1 MLAYDSTDDLEKL
14 SSHQIRILDSV
25 MIFRTKTGLMLVMP
39 LALSLFAAIFIS
51 ACQQPEPTP
60 TPTQV
65 PPTPTEEVVL
75 APVNTATPQ
84 PELTPTSTVTA
95 TPSPVPTPA
104 TRETVSMYSAAHR
117 TLDRGEFKDAERR
130 FSTIVEIEP
139 QFARAWA
146 GRGQAR
152 MMQGELED
160 AMVDYDRAVS
170 LRPNVGS
177 IYGQR
182 AMVRVSMG
190 DFEGAKNDSLRALE
204 LDDEQINAHL
214 VLGRVRA
221 AENDYDA
228 ASEHFRTAIS
238 LAPEDGGV
246 YWWRGRYHRDVLLDG
261 NAAYADF
268 SYAIEL
274 QPAQASYF
282 LDRGILLA
290 RAGQYAEAKWDL
302 EEAISLS
309 QDPKLPTII
318 ERAEEWLSNIE
329 ERAPG
334 IEPVEPPPAPP
345 PVN

>member
-1 MLAYDSTDDLEKL
+1 MAGIEKL
-14 SSHQIRILDSV
+14 SNLQIRILDSV
-25 MIFRTKTGLMLVMP
+25 MLLRTKIRLTLAALLVVSLTAAML
-39 LALSLFAAIFIS
+39 IS

-60 TPTQV
+60 TPTPV
-65 PPTPTEEVVL
+65 PPTPTEVVML

-84 PELTPTSTVTA
+84 PELTPTSTVTPTA
-95 TPSPVPTPA
+95 SPVPTPA
-104 TRETVSMYSAAHR
+104 SRETVSMYSAAHR

-139 QFARAWA
+139 EFARAWA

-190 DFEGAKNDSLRALE
+190 DYEGAKNDSLRALE
-204 LDDEQINAHL
+204 LDDEQVNAHL

-246 YWWRGRYHRDVLLDG
+246 YWWRGRYRRDVLLDG
-261 NAAYADF
+261 GAAYADF

-290 RAGQYAEAKWDL
+290 RAANYAEAKYDL
-302 EEAISLS
+302 EEAISVS
-309 QDPKLPTII
+309 QDPKLPGII
-318 ERAEEWLSNIE
+318 ERAEEWLANIE
-329 ERAPG
+329 EQAPG
-334 IEPVEPPPAPP
+334 IEPVEPPPAPSP
-345 PVN
+345 AN

>member
-1 MLAYDSTDDLEKL
+1 
-14 SSHQIRILDSV
+14 
-25 MIFRTKTGLMLVMP
+25 
-39 LALSLFAAIFIS
+39 
-51 ACQQPEPTP
+51 
-60 TPTQV
+60 
-65 PPTPTEEVVL
+65 
-75 APVNTATPQ
+75 
-84 PELTPTSTVTA
+84 
-95 TPSPVPTPA
+95 
-104 TRETVSMYSAAHR
+104 MYAAAHR

-139 QFARAWA
+139 EFARAWA

-170 LRPNVGS
+170 LRPNVSS

-190 DFEGAKNDSLRALE
+190 DFQGAKRDSLRALE
-204 LDDEQINAHL
+204 LDDELVNAHL

-221 AENDYDA
+221 AENDYDT
-228 ASEHFRTAIS
+228 ASDHFRTAIKLS
-238 LAPEDGGV
+238 PEDGGV
-246 YWWRGRYHRDVLLDG
+246 YWWRGRYHRDILLDG
-261 NAAYADF
+261 GAAYSDF

-274 QPAQASYF
+274 QPTQASYF

-290 RAGQYAEAKWDL
+290 RAGSLAEAKFDL
-302 EEAISLS
+302 LEAISLS
-309 QDPKLPTII
+309 QDPKLPTVI
-318 ERAEEWLSNIE
+318 ENAERWLEIIE

-334 IEPVEPPPAPP
+334 VEPVEPPSAPP

>member
-1 MLAYDSTDDLEKL
+1 MIVKTKL
-14 SSHQIRILDSV
+14 
-25 MIFRTKTGLMLVMP
+25 GLMLAVLLVMS
-39 LALSLFAAIFIS
+39 LAAAVLMS
-51 ACQQPEPTP
+51 ACQQSEPTP

-65 PPTPTEEVVL
+65 PPTPTEVVVL
-75 APVNTATPQ
+75 APVSTATPQ
-84 PELTPTSTVTA
+84 PELTPISSPTA
-95 TPSPVPTPA
+95 TASPIPTPA
-104 TRETVSMYSAAHR
+104 MRETVTMYSAAHR
-117 TLDRGEFKDAERR
+117 TLDRGEYKDAERR

-190 DFEGAKNDSLRALE
+190 DFQGAKNDSLRALE

-221 AENDYDA
+221 SENDYDA

-261 NAAYADF
+261 SAAYADF

-274 QPAQASYF
+274 EPARASYF

-290 RAGQYAEAKWDL
+290 RAGQYAEAKFDF

-318 ERAEEWLSNIE
+318 ERAEEWLGIIE

-334 IEPVEPPPAPP
+334 IESAEPPVAPP

>member
-1 MLAYDSTDDLEKL
+1 MLPPVD
-14 SSHQIRILDSV
+14 
-25 MIFRTKTGLMLVMP
+25 
-39 LALSLFAAIFIS
+39 
-51 ACQQPEPTP
+51 TP
-60 TPTQV
+60 TPV
-65 PPTPTEEVVL
+65 
-75 APVNTATPQ
+75 

-95 TPSPVPTPA
+95 TPTVTPTPA
-104 TRETVSMYSAAHR
+104 TRETVSMYASAHR

-139 QFARAWA
+139 EFARAWA

-190 DFEGAKNDSLRALE
+190 DLAGAKRDALRALE
-204 LDDEQINAHL
+204 LDDEQVNAYL

-221 AENDYDA
+221 SENDYEA
-228 ASEHFRTAIS
+228 ASDSFSTAIG
-238 LAPEDGGV
+238 LAPDEGGV

-261 NAAYADF
+261 SAAYSDF
-268 SYAIEL
+268 SHAIEL
-274 QPAQASYF
+274 QPAQAAYY
-282 LDRGILLA
+282 LDRAILLL
-290 RAGQYAEAKWDL
+290 RAGRYAEAKHDL
-302 EEAISLS
+302 EETISLS
-309 QDPKLPTII
+309 QDPKLPEMI
-318 ERAEEWLSNIE
+318 ERAEDWLDVIE

-334 IEPVEPPPAPP
+334 VEAAPPPPAPP
-345 PVN
+345 PVR

>member
-1 MLAYDSTDDLEKL
+1 MARK
-14 SSHQIRILDSV
+14 IRTATLFVSA
-25 MIFRTKTGLMLVMP
+25 LML
-39 LALSLFAAIFIS
+39 SLLVASVIS
-51 ACQQPEPTP
+51 ACQQAEPTP
-60 TPTQV
+60 IPTEV
-65 PPTPTEEVVL
+65 PPTPTEAVTL
-75 APVNTATPQ
+75 QPFSTPTTAPEPTATST
-84 PELTPTSTVTA
+84 LTPTATV
-95 TPSPVPTPA
+95 SPTPA

-152 MMQGELED
+152 MMQGDLED
-160 AMVDYDRAVS
+160 AMVDYDRAIS
-170 LRPNVGS
+170 LRPRVGK
-177 IYGQR
+177 IYGER

-190 DFEGAKNDSLRALE
+190 DFEGAKRDALRGLE
-204 LDDEQINAHL
+204 LDDELVNPHL

-221 AENDYDA
+221 SENDYDA
-228 ASEHFRTAIS
+228 ASEHFRTAIH

-246 YWWRGRYHRDVLLDG
+246 YWWRGRYHRDILLDG
-261 NAAYADF
+261 SAAYSDF

-290 RAGQYAEAKWDL
+290 RAGNWAEAKYDL

-309 QDPKLPTII
+309 KDPKLPRVI
-318 ERAEEWLSNIE
+318 ENAENWLEIIE

-334 IEPVEPPPAPP
+334 VEPVEPPPAPP
-345 PVN
+345 PVD

>member
-1 MLAYDSTDDLEKL
+1 MARKIRTSTLFV
-14 SSHQIRILDSV
+14 SA
-25 MIFRTKTGLMLVMP
+25 LV
-39 LALSLFAAIFIS
+39 LSLLVASVIS
-51 ACQQPEPTP
+51 ACQQAEPTP
-60 TPTQV
+60 IPTLA
-65 PPTPTEEVVL
+65 PPTPTEVVTL
-75 APVNTATPQ
+75 QPFSTPTTAAEPTATST
-84 PELTPTSTVTA
+84 LTPTATV
-95 TPSPVPTPA
+95 SPTPA
-104 TRETVSMYSAAHR
+104 IRETVSMYASAHR

-152 MMQGELED
+152 MMQGDLED
-160 AMVDYDRAVS
+160 AMVDYDRAIS
-170 LRPNVGS
+170 LRPRVGK
-177 IYGQR
+177 IYGER

-190 DFEGAKNDSLRALE
+190 DFEGAKRDALRGLE
-204 LDDEQINAHL
+204 LDDELVNSHL

-221 AENDYDA
+221 SENDYDA
-228 ASEHFRTAIS
+228 ASGHFRAAIG

-246 YWWRGRYHRDVLLDG
+246 YWWRGRYHRDILLDG
-261 NAAYADF
+261 SAAYSDF

-290 RAGQYAEAKWDL
+290 RAGNWAEAKYDL

-309 QDPKLPTII
+309 KDPKLPRVI
-318 ERAEEWLSNIE
+318 ESAESWLEIIE

-334 IEPVEPPPAPP
+334 VEPVEPPPAPP
-345 PVN
+345 PVR

>member
-1 MLAYDSTDDLEKL
+1 
-14 SSHQIRILDSV
+14 
-25 MIFRTKTGLMLVMP
+25 MIFRTKIGLMLVVP
-39 LALSLFAAIFIS
+39 LALSLFAAIFVS

-60 TPTQV
+60 IPTQA

-84 PELTPTSTVTA
+84 PELTPTSTVTPTA
-95 TPSPVPTPA
+95 SPVPTPA

-190 DFEGAKNDSLRALE
+190 DFAGAKSDSLRALE
-204 LDDEQINAHL
+204 LDDEQVNAHL

-221 AENDYDA
+221 AENDYDM

-246 YWWRGRYHRDVLLDG
+246 YWWRGRYYRDVLLDG
-261 NAAYADF
+261 GAAYADF

-274 QPAQASYF
+274 QPAKASYF

-290 RAGQYAEAKWDL
+290 RAGQFAEAKYDF

-318 ERAEEWLSNIE
+318 ERAEEWLASIE
-329 ERAPG
+329 KRAPG
-334 IEPVEPPPAPP
+334 IEPVEPPPSSR